1 MALRALGAG
10 LARTEARKATTKMW
24 KKLGK
29 YMKGVKSDLQT
40 WVRDVCF
47 ITKPTVREVMEEF
60 TRIPLIDGKTFWEL
74 ENELEWV

>member
-29 YMKGVKSDLQT
+29 YMKGVDLDEARKHT
-40 WVRDVCF
+40 
-47 ITKPTVREVMEEF
+47 
-60 TRIPLIDGKTFWEL
+60 
-74 ENELEWV
+74 